1 MAVETDLAAEDLQPS
16 MSSECKRVD
25 KLTSGVECRQKNTG
39 ILVDVQRAVVS
50 IRGGNKPQPVCR
62 CSSGNPAV
70 YASFTPETAMEELL
84 AHFRY
89 YGIPFHA
96 AMSRLFVATRAQLPK
111 WFLTEGANRKRMQIA
126 ERRLLG
132 CGQGMG
138 SWTFSLVD
146 WVE

>member
-1 MAVETDLAAEDLQPS
+1 
-16 MSSECKRVD
+16 
-25 KLTSGVECRQKNTG
+25 
-39 ILVDVQRAVVS
+39 
-50 IRGGNKPQPVCR
+50 
-62 CSSGNPAV
+62 
-70 YASFTPETAMEELL
+70 MEELL

-96 AMSRLFVATRAQLPK
+96 AMSRLFVATKAQLTK
-111 WFLTEGANRKRMQIA
+111 VVDLTEGANRKRMQIA